1 MEIVCS
7 LIMQHLNTIKIHDS
21 GDDGVDDDAVT
32 MVMTM
37 VGIMLMTMV
46 IADRM
51 VVTMTM
57 LWR

>member
-7 LIMQHLNTIKIHDS
+7 LIMQHLNTIKVHDS
-21 GDDGVDDDAVT
+21 GDDGVDDDAVS

-57 LWR
+57 L

>member
-21 GDDGVDDDAVT
+21 GDGGVDDDAVT

-57 LWR
+57 L

>member
-7 LIMQHLNTIKIHDS
+7 LIMQHLNTMKIHDS
-21 GDDGVDDDAVT
+21 GDDSVDDDTIT

-37 VGIMLMTMV
+37 VGIMLITMV

>member
-32 MVMTM
+32 IVMTM

-46 IADRM
+46 IAGRM

-57 LWR
+57 L

>member
-21 GDDGVDDDAVT
+21 GDDSVDDDAIT
-32 MVMTM
+32 MV
-37 VGIMLMTMV
+37 MTMV

-57 LWR
+57 L

>member
-1 MEIVCS
+1 MEIVCL

-21 GDDGVDDDAVT
+21 GDDSVDDDAIK

-57 LWR
+57 L

>member
-21 GDDGVDDDAVT
+21 GDDGVDDDAVS

>member
-21 GDDGVDDDAVT
+21 GDDGVDDDTVT

>member
-7 LIMQHLNTIKIHDS
+7 LIMQHLNTIKIYDS

-46 IADRM
+46 IADRT

-57 LWR
+57 L

>member
-21 GDDGVDDDAVT
+21 GDDSVDDDAIT

-51 VVTMTM
+51 VLTMTM
-57 LWR
+57 L

>member
-1 MEIVCS
+1 
-7 LIMQHLNTIKIHDS
+7 MQHLNTIKIHDS
-21 GDDGVDDDAVT
+21 CDDGVDDDTVT

-57 LWR
+57 L

>member
-7 LIMQHLNTIKIHDS
+7 LIMLHLNTIKIHDI
-21 GDDGVDDDAVT
+21 GDDSVDDDAITV
-32 MVMTM
+32 VMSM

-51 VVTMTM
+51 VETMTM
-57 LWR
+57 L

>member
-21 GDDGVDDDAVT
+21 CDDGVDDDTVT
-32 MVMTM
+32 LVMTM

-57 LWR
+57 L

>member
-21 GDDGVDDDAVT
+21 GDDGVDDDAIT

-46 IADRM
+46 IADRT

-57 LWR
+57 L